1 MFLHLWSFMSNVFS
15 ISNHKYCKLLDLIVG
30 LAYFKDFFFLLIQVF
45 FFYELTFC
53 QWAQLI
59 VHICGDTV

>member
-30 LAYFKDFFFLLIQVF
+30 LAYFKDFFFTHSSIF
-45 FFYELTFC
+45 FL
-53 QWAQLI
+53 
-59 VHICGDTV
+59 